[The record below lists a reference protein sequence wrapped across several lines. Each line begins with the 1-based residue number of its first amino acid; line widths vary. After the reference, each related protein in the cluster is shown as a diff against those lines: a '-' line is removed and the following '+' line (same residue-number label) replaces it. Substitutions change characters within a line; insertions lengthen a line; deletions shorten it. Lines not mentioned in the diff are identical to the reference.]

1 METTDDQNGFFLVQ
15 LHLLSGDG
23 ERSVEPLF
31 ESVASLGGKG
41 RWVKLKETKRST
53 KNKLF
58 LDLIRQTPAL
68 KKRDITLK
76 MEGNKKLRR
85 AQSSGSL
92 FCRGVPVSK
101 ILLLEV

>member
-68 KKRDITLK
+68 KKKRHYLEDGRQQEVK
-76 MEGNKKLRR
+76 KSPKLREFV
-85 AQSSGSL
+85 L
-92 FCRGVPVSK
+92 
-101 ILLLEV
+101 